1 MLTILPKT
9 VSVSDFQRKIKDT
22 FKNIT
27 KSSEPLIVLNRNRQ
41 VGVFMNL
48 SKYQELIE
56 IYEDFLDGLRLA
68 EAVKNTKKND
78 FVSWKKVKN
87 DLKKKNKLPKNF

>member
-1 MLTILPKT
+1 MLTILQNP
-9 VSVSDFQRKIKDT
+9 SVSDFQRKIKDT

-27 KSSEPLIVLNRNRQ
+27 KSSEPVIVLNRNRQ

-56 IYEDFLDGLRLA
+56 IYEDF
-68 EAVKNTKKND
+68 
-78 FVSWKKVKN
+78 
-87 DLKKKNKLPKNF
+87 

>member
-1 MLTILPKT
+1 MLTILQKP
-9 VSVSDFQRKIKDT
+9 VSDFQRKIKDT

-27 KSSEPLIVLNRNRQ
+27 KSSEPVIVLNRNRQ

-56 IYEDFLDGLRLA
+56 IYEDF
-68 EAVKNTKKND
+68 
-78 FVSWKKVKN
+78 
-87 DLKKKNKLPKNF
+87 